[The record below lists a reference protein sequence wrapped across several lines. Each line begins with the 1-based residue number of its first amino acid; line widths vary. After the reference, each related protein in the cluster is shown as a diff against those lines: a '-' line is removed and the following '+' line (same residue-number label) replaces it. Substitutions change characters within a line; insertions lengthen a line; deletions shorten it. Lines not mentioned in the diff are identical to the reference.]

1 METAATASDLLQV
14 LEKAQQ
20 TAPGDAQQRRTEM
33 ERRLTTWGWS
43 RIAPGG
49 QSAGSGGR

>member
-14 LEKAQQ
+14 LEKVQQ

-33 ERRLTTWGWS
+33 ERRLTTWDWS